1 MGHQRDESDPGHP
14 GDSLGHGL
22 RRDQSREFDQD
33 VAGAV
38 DGEVAPV
45 GHDGGQRLVHHYLG
59 AAQQLDPVGDMR
71 RQRLE
76 GPVMGF
82 GYSIPCLAGGDM
94 RSQAQMG
101 DALALQL
108 FKHAKR
114 LLNRA

>member
-1 MGHQRDESDPGHP
+1 MGHQRNESDPRHS
-14 GDSLGHGL
+14 GDRLRHGL
-22 RRDQSREFDQD
+22 GRDQPGEFDQD

-38 DGEVAPV
+38 DGEVAPL

-59 AAQQLDPVGDMR
+59 AAQQLDAVGDMR

-76 GPVMGF
+76 GPVVRF
-82 GYSIPCLAGGDM
+82 GYSIPGLAGGDM

-108 FKHAKR
+108 LKNAKR
-114 LLNRA
+114 LLNGA